1 MLYRR
6 NVDRIIDELRQERF
20 HSLVFSPLSQALL
33 TNKYLHG
40 VPADSRAAG
49 PEQIYFNEH
58 DISAPMLTKVEALN
72 EIALAR
78 GKTLAQMAIAW
89 VLYNEVVNSATIGAS
104 RPVQIDR

>member
-1 MLYRR
+1 ML
-6 NVDRIIDELRQERF
+6 DRWIEDVLTEVLRQERVGAV
-20 HSLVFSPLSQALL
+20 VFSPLAQGLL

-40 VPADSRAAG
+40 VPADSRAAR

-78 GKTLAQMAIAW
+78 GQTLAQMALAW
-89 VLYNEVVNSATIGAS
+89 VRSEERRVGKECRSTREAA
-104 RPVQIDR
+104 D